1 MCFLL
6 HVTFL
11 QLPQSPLVSLQP
23 VASVAEPSEDESKV
37 WFQIPNIANN
47 DPFYLCALFTQI
59 KLVLLPW
66 MMILIGSSCIP
77 GESQGVALERRKH
90 EVEVAWT

>member
-11 QLPQSPLVSLQP
+11 QLPQSPLVSLQT
-23 VASVAEPSEDESKV
+23 VASVAEPSEDESQV
-37 WFQIPNIANN
+37 WFQFPNIANS
-47 DPFYLCALFTQI
+47 DPFYRCALFTQI

-66 MMILIGSSCIP
+66 MMILIGSTCAL
-77 GESQGVALERRKH
+77 GEPQGVALE
-90 EVEVAWT
+90 